1 MASLRDLSIPRKIV
15 AIAMIIS
22 TSALLLAGAALIS
35 YDFFAA
41 RRDLGSNTTVF
52 AQIVAANATAA
63 VTFND
68 QPAAVDILN
77 SLRSEPSIVSSCI
90 YKGAELFAE
99 RTRAG
104 GRPCPQHGVGAEQE
118 EPGFTVGSSPI
129 LLKGEQ
135 IGSVRL
141 LATLA
146 PVYAMLRIAIGVLA
160 GIFIVSVL
168 FALGLSSRLH
178 KVVSEPIMKLAE
190 TARTVSSRKDYSLRA
205 DKSSDDELGI
215 LVDSFNEMLEQIQAR
230 EAELI
235 QANKTKD
242 EFLMTLSHELRT
254 PLTPILGWTKL
265 LLQRDVDPSRA
276 QSAIQTIDR
285 SAQLQAR
292 LIDDLLDVA
301 RITAGKLSM
310 DLTDIDLLQIVE
322 GAVEAAIPAM
332 KEKHLALESNLEKVP
347 VIRGN
352 ATRLQQVIWNLLSNS
367 IKFTPG
373 GGLVRVELKRV
384 RSNVELIVSDTG
396 VGIQPEFL
404 PFVFERFRQADSS
417 YTRKHGGLGIG
428 LAIVKHVV
436 HQHGGSISVRSEGEN
451 KGSTFT
457 LAFPIPIKSPTS
469 ETITSPSHIS

>member
-178 KVVSEPIMKLAE
+178 KVVSAKRLPHLHIFPEDVGTWFSAEDIPIFVDRAKLGAASGLSARVAALIEDEVFHPAAHRVADADSRLE
-190 TARTVSSRKDYSLRA
+190 TGIVDVVRLGVEHI
-205 DKSSDDELGI
+205 DEVFVIDGKR
-215 LVDSFNEMLEQIQAR
+215 DSTR
-230 EAELI
+230 HAEL
-235 QANKTKD
+235 
-242 EFLMTLSHELRT
+242 MPLRD
-254 PLTPILGWTKL
+254 KFS
-265 LLQRDVDPSRA
+265 V
-276 QSAIQTIDR
+276 
-285 SAQLQAR
+285 
-292 LIDDLLDVA
+292 LIENLDSGV
-301 RITAGKLSM
+301 
-310 DLTDIDLLQIVE
+310 
-322 GAVEAAIPAM
+322 AAIAHEDPPSFVHLDAM
-332 KEKHLALESNLEKVP
+332 H
-347 VIRGN
+347 R
-352 ATRLQQVIWNLLSNS
+352 
-367 IKFTPG
+367 
-373 GGLVRVELKRV
+373 
-384 RSNVELIVSDTG
+384 
-396 VGIQPEFL
+396 
-404 PFVFERFRQADSS
+404 
-417 YTRKHGGLGIG
+417 
-428 LAIVKHVV
+428 
-436 HQHGGSISVRSEGEN
+436 
-451 KGSTFT
+451 
-457 LAFPIPIKSPTS
+457 
-469 ETITSPSHIS
+469 